1 MAILYEQKSMLRDAP
16 IWTVTVLPPGS
27 EDLTLHAL
35 SCLPHQTL
43 MSRLHSMAEQNLKA
57 FLTGDSTLAKAA
69 LRHAAW
75 WQMVQ

>member
-1 MAILYEQKSMLRDAP
+1 MLRDALM
-16 IWTVTVLPPGS
+16 WMLTVLPPGS
-27 EDLTLHAL
+27 EDLALRAL
-35 SCLPHQTL
+35 SCLLHQTL
-43 MSRLHSMAEQNLKA
+43 MSRLHSMIEQNLKS